1 MANPDLR
8 QRYVVFSAWQAMTA
22 HWFVIFSTVA
32 RPLDKLL
39 FLLSGK
45 KQQNADALYRCGKS
59 RQMSSA
65 SVPLRTVEELACSS
79 LQIGADEAQVD
90 DVRRAYQAD
99 PDSSDIDFETDQS
112 ASESGDEAPPASQ
125 STKVTSRGGLAPVVE
140 C

>member
-1 MANPDLR
+1 M
-8 QRYVVFSAWQAMTA
+8 
-22 HWFVIFSTVA
+22 A

-45 KQQNADALYRCGKS
+45 KHQNADALFRCGES
-59 RQMSSA
+59 RQMSSD

-99 PDSSDIDFETDQS
+99 PDSSSNDFETDQS
-112 ASESGDEAPPASQ
+112 ASENDNEAPPAPQ
-125 STKVTSRGGLAPVVE
+125 STKVTSRGG
-140 C
+140 

>member
-8 QRYVVFSAWQAMTA
+8 QRCVVFSAWQAMTA
-22 HWFVIFSTVA
+22 DWFVIFSTVA

-45 KQQNADALYRCGKS
+45 KHQNADALSRCGES
-59 RQMSSA
+59 RQMSSD

-79 LQIGADEAQVD
+79 LQTGADEAQVD

-99 PDSSDIDFETDQS
+99 PDSSSNDFETNQS
-112 ASESGDEAPPASQ
+112 ASESDDEAPPASQ
-125 STKVTSRGGLAPVVE
+125 STKVTSRGG
-140 C
+140 